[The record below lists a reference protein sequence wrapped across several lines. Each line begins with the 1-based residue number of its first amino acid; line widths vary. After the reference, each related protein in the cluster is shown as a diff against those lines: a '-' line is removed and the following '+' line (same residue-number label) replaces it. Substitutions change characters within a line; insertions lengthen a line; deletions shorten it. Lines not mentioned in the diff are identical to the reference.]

1 MSLNDKNSFTSTKLE
16 RDFVSAIGAGCS
28 APVAVNAIISGD
40 EITVKAML
48 GYPDGTNIMH
58 KELTSKVSECDMLG
72 LQLAE
77 EMIADGAIDILEKAE
92 SIAFKDEMPERL

>member
-1 MSLNDKNSFTSTKLE
+1 MTLNDEHSFICTKLE

-28 APVAVNAIISGD
+28 APVAVNALIDGD
-40 EITVKAML
+40 HMTVKAML

-58 KELTSKVSECDMLG
+58 KALSAPLTECDLLG

-92 SIAFKDEMPERL
+92 EIAFKDEMPERL